1 MEKINHICQ
10 EQEYWI
16 KELKFQYHI
25 FIFLLS
31 MFTVLFGIIGKSLH
45 YDSDKKVSGIFCMYM
60 LAHMSIY
67 SEYARTNIDSNR
79 NIRKFIKSI
88 GIIIVPVILFMG
100 ILFIHM
106 LGYLFVPDGYEF
118 FTIGTFVAGW
128 SCIVIGFICYKLIH
142 YIMSPLLIFTQQ
154 WNPQN
159 NMLNDY

>member
-10 EQEYWI
+10 EREYWI

-31 MFTVLFGIIGKSLH
+31 MSTVLFGIIGKSLH
-45 YDSDKKVSGIFCMYM
+45 YDPDKKVSGIFCMYM

-67 SEYARTNIDSNR
+67 SEYARTNTDSHR

-118 FTIGTFVAGW
+118 FTIGTFIAGW
-128 SCIVIGFICYKLIH
+128 SCIMIGFVCYKLIH
-142 YIMSPLLIFTQQ
+142 YWMNFVLIVIRKR
-154 WNPQN
+154 N
-159 NMLNDY
+159 NMSNNY